1 MSESLSYLTLKKI
14 VQMILLG
21 CGFIVFSAQGK
32 MPFYD
37 DGRIDFRGR
46 VSDTSCSV
54 ALNGSTNAGSGNIW
68 LAPVSLTVVLQRGAG
83 AFINPQAFTLE
94 LSKCQLNSPDGEARQ
109 ISLPIVSVGWSRG
122 VGMSAVNNDSAEYLD
137 NILPNGARHIYLA
150 LATNDGSTLGA
161 ENKIVPAD
169 PQQNQVQM
177 QDQSASRRVLTYY
190 IGYVTTS
197 PQQVTSG
204 PLSSLATLELVYH

>member
-1 MSESLSYLTLKKI
+1 MSELLSYLTLKKI

-21 CGFIVFSAQGK
+21 CGLTAFSALGK

-54 ALNGSTNAGSGNIW
+54 ALNGSNNAGSGNIW
-68 LAPVSLTVVLQRGAG
+68 LAPVSLTEVHQRGAG
-83 AFINPQAFTLE
+83 AFMNPQAFTLE
-94 LSKCQLNSPDGEARQ
+94 LSKCQLNSPGTEDLQ
-109 ISLPIVSVGWSRG
+109 IPLPVVSVRWISG
-122 VGMSAVNNDSAEYLD
+122 VGISAVNNDSAEYLD
-137 NILPNGARHIYLA
+137 NILPDGARHIYLA
-150 LATNDGSTLGA
+150 LATNDGSTLAA
-161 ENKIVPAD
+161 ENKIVLAD

-177 QDQSASRRVLTYY
+177 QDQSASSGVLTYY

-204 PLSSLATLELVYH
+204 PISSLATLELLYN

>member
-1 MSESLSYLTLKKI
+1 MNGSVSYLTLKKI
-14 VQMILLG
+14 VQMMLLG
-21 CGFIVFSAQGK
+21 CGVCVFSSQGQT
-32 MPFYD
+32 PFYD

-54 ALNGSTNAGSGNIW
+54 ALNGSNNAGSGNIW
-68 LAPVSLTVVLQRGAG
+68 LAPVSLSEVHQRGAG
-83 AFINPQAFTLE
+83 AFMKPQPFTLE
-94 LSKCQLNSPDGEARQ
+94 LSKCQLNAPGAEDRQ
-109 ISLPIVSVGWSRG
+109 MPLPVVSVRWITG

-137 NILPNGARHIYLA
+137 NILPDGARNIYLA
-150 LATNDGSTLGA
+150 LATNDGSTLAA

-177 QDQSASRRVLTYY
+177 QGQSASSGILTYY

-204 PLSSLATLELVYH
+204 PISSLATLELVYN

>member
-54 ALNGSTNAGSGNIW
+54 ALNGSNNAGSGNIW
-68 LAPVSLTVVLQRGAG
+68 LAPVSLTEVHQRGAG
-83 AFINPQAFTLE
+83 AFMNPQAFTLE
-94 LSKCQLNSPDGEARQ
+94 LSQCQLNSHGGEDRQ
-109 ISLPIVSVGWSRG
+109 ISLPIVSVRWISG
-122 VGMSAVNNDSAEYLD
+122 VGMSAVNNNSAEYLD
-137 NILPNGARHIYLA
+137 NILPDGARHIYLA
-150 LATNDGSTLGA
+150 LATNDGSNLVA

-177 QDQSASRRVLTYY
+177 QDQSASSGVLTYY

-204 PLSSLATLELVYH
+204 PISSLATLELLYN

>member
-1 MSESLSYLTLKKI
+1 MSESLSYLALKKI
-14 VQMILLG
+14 VRMILLG
-21 CGFIVFSAQGK
+21 CGLTVFSAQGA

-54 ALNGSTNAGSGNIW
+54 ALNGSNNAGSGNIW
-68 LAPVSLTVVLQRGAG
+68 LAPVSLTEVHQRGAG
-83 AFINPQAFTLE
+83 AFMKPQAFTLE
-94 LSKCQLNSPDGEARQ
+94 LSKCQLNSSGGEDLQ
-109 ISLPIVSVGWSRG
+109 ISLPVVSIRWISG
-122 VGMSAVNNDSAEYLD
+122 VGMSAVNNDSTEYLD
-137 NILPNGARHIYLA
+137 NILPDGARHIYLA
-150 LATNDGSTLGA
+150 LATSDGSPLA
-161 ENKIVPAD
+161 ADNKIIPAD

-177 QDQSASRRVLTYY
+177 QDQSASSGILTYY

-204 PLSSLATLELVYH
+204 PISSLATLELVYN